1 MATLAQ
7 LAAQMIGEPEFTIQD
22 AIAVMPLEDILK
34 RERLIESGQYNFS
47 TDVDLANYWREK
59 SKNISVDLEDPLRFH
74 TKSETLL
81 NTSIVNEP
89 TPQNWD
95 FDLSLES
102 GEIVLNVNGREK
114 RLKLPETRTVEKT
127 VSGNAV
133 NRKPEQIFIKEDCFQ
148 YSVKIGKRP
157 APHWVFLYDSNGMK
171 CNPQITW
178 TQTHLIIDSNVNLNN
193 HLLLIG
199 V

>member
-7 LAAQMIGEPEFTIQD
+7 LAAQMISEPEFTIQD

-47 TDVDLANYWREK
+47 TDVDLANYWKEK

-74 TKSETLL
+74 TKSETLP
-81 NTSIVNEP
+81 NTTIANEP
-89 TPQNWD
+89 TPQSWD

-102 GEIVLNVNGREK
+102 GEIVLNVNGKEK

-157 APHWVFLYDSNGMK
+157 APHWVFLYDSNRVK